1 MKRVIYNA
9 ENIMAMANVNK
20 KRTGLNVNIWSDGQ
34 GCLRNKSDIILR
46 VKLVAGE
53 DSISVS
59 LDAEPKVLA
68 PENWKSKFKKSVV
81 DDFLAGIKYVKDN
94 RDVFLAHYLDTD
106 LSFDDEDLFNEL
118 RARGCYK

>member
-1 MKRVIYNA
+1 MKRIIYNA

-34 GCLRNKSDIILR
+34 GCLRNKSDIIPR
-46 VKLVAGE
+46 VKLVAGD

-68 PENWKSKFKKSVV
+68 LENWKSKFKKSTI

-118 RARGCYK
+118 RARGCYR

>member
-1 MKRVIYNA
+1 
-9 ENIMAMANVNK
+9 MANVNK
-20 KRTGLNVNIWSDGQ
+20 RRTGLNVNIWPDGR
-34 GCLRNKSDIILR
+34 GCLRNKSDIVPR
-46 VKLVAGE
+46 VKLVEGE